1 MIALSLLNNK
11 KLKLINKKISKK
23 VLPSQCRLQ
32 ILYSGIC
39 ASDIP
44 RAFESM
50 AYKYPLIMGHE
61 FIGKVIDTGSKCKN
75 FEIGDI
81 VSAFPLIPCSV
92 HSNKKSCIYCDEK
105 KFNLCDNYD
114 YYGSRRDGSFCE
126 VLDVSEWNLFKLNK
140 KHNLKL
146 YSLIEPTAVSFNIFE
161 NLKKTL
167 GSNLDIL
174 VIGAGYIGQI
184 VSRILN
190 SKGKKNHIYILDKNK
205 FKLDFV
211 KRYSF
216 KQILVSKKDL
226 KKENFVSQFNSKF
239 DIVIESSGKDINFL
253 NALNFAKKD
262 GTIIFAGN
270 IDKKLLLA
278 KNQVSNILRKQLTIK
293 GIWNSSFKSK
303 IDNWKKSEKFISNSH
318 NMDQLITHIS
328 ELDGAAELLKNIYLK
343 KKGKIK
349 NNYLKGL
356 IKSF

>member
-1 MIALSLLNNK
+1 MIALSLLHNK
-11 KLKLINKKISKK
+11 KLKLINKKLSKK
-23 VLPSQCRLQ
+23 VLSNQCRIE

-44 RAFESM
+44 RAFDSM
-50 AYKYPLIMGHE
+50 AYRYPLIMGHE
-61 FIGKVIDTGSKCKN
+61 FVGRVIDTGSKCKN

-92 HSNKKSCIYCDEK
+92 QNAKKSCIYCDEK

-126 VLDVSEWNLFKLNK
+126 VLDVNEWNLFKLNNK
-140 KHNLKL
+140 YDLKL
-146 YSLIEPTAVSFNIFE
+146 YSLIEPTAVSFNIIE
-161 NLKKTL
+161 NLKKIL

-174 VIGAGYIGQI
+174 VLGAGYIGQI

-190 SKGKKNHIYILDKNK
+190 SQGKKNHIYVLDRNK
-205 FKLDFV
+205 FKLDYV
-211 KRYSF
+211 KKYSF
-216 KQILVSKKDL
+216 KQILVPKKNF
-226 KKENFVSQFNSKF
+226 KKENFVSQLNSKF
-239 DIVIESSGKDINFL
+239 DIVIESTGKDINFL

-262 GTIIFAGN
+262 GTVIYSGN
-270 IDKKLLLA
+270 IDKKLLFT

-303 IDNWKKSEKFISNSH
+303 IDNWKKSEIFISN
-318 NMDQLITHIS
+318 NYGMDQLITHIS

-349 NNYLKGL
+349 NDYLKGL
-356 IKSF
+356 IKCF

>member
-1 MIALSLLNNK
+1 M
-11 KLKLINKKISKK
+11 
-23 VLPSQCRLQ
+23 
-32 ILYSGIC
+32 
-39 ASDIP
+39 
-44 RAFESM
+44 
-50 AYKYPLIMGHE
+50 
-61 FIGKVIDTGSKCKN
+61 
-75 FEIGDI
+75 
-81 VSAFPLIPCSV
+81 
-92 HSNKKSCIYCDEK
+92 
-105 KFNLCDNYD
+105 
-114 YYGSRRDGSFCE
+114 
-126 VLDVSEWNLFKLNK
+126 
-140 KHNLKL
+140 
-146 YSLIEPTAVSFNIFE
+146 
-161 NLKKTL
+161 
-167 GSNLDIL
+167 
-174 VIGAGYIGQI
+174 
-184 VSRILN
+184 
-190 SKGKKNHIYILDKNK
+190 
-205 FKLDFV
+205 
-211 KRYSF
+211 
-216 KQILVSKKDL
+216 

-303 IDNWKKSEKFISNSH
+303 IDNWKKSEKFISNYH